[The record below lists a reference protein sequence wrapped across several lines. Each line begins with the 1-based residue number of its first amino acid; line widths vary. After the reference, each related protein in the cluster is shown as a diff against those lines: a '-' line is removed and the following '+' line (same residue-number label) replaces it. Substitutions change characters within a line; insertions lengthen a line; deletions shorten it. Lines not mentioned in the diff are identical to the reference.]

1 MPIQY
6 RIENLTK
13 VFELNKERLIALK
26 NINFTIQEGDFIGVY
41 GHSGSGKT
49 TLLALLGGLL
59 RPTEGRIFFY
69 DKDLTS
75 AVEEELI
82 KYRQRISYL
91 FQYPLLFMH
100 LSSLE
105 NVLFP
110 FLITGKKISTIEKEK
125 AEEILII
132 LGLKEKIKVP
142 VYQLSGGQQRR
153 VCIAR
158 ALITNPLVILADEP
172 TGDLDPQ
179 TEKEVLEIFKN
190 YNQTQKITFIIATH
204 SEKIVAYTNKII
216 TLKNG
221 EIVSIKNNNL
231 KIGN

>member
-1 MPIQY
+1 MKIQY
-6 RIENLTK
+6 RVEKLSKI
-13 VFELNKERLIALK
+13 FELNNDKIVALK
-26 NINFTIQEGDFIGVY
+26 NVNLTIREGDFLGIY

-49 TLLALLGGLL
+49 TLLALLGALL

-75 AVEEELI
+75 SKEDELI

-100 LSSLE
+100 LTSLE

-110 FLITGKKISTIEKEK
+110 FLITGKSFTSKDKEK
-125 AEEILII
+125 AEEILIS
-132 LGLKEKIKVP
+132 LGLKEKIKTP

-158 ALITNPLVILADEP
+158 ALITEPQVILADEP

-179 TEKEVLEIFKN
+179 TETEVLELFKR
-190 YNQTQKITFIIATH
+190 YNKTHNTTFVIATH
-204 SEKIVAYTNKII
+204 SEKVVAYANKIVR
-216 TLKNG
+216 LNKG
-221 EIVSIKNNNL
+221 EVVSVEEHSCS
-231 KIGN
+231 